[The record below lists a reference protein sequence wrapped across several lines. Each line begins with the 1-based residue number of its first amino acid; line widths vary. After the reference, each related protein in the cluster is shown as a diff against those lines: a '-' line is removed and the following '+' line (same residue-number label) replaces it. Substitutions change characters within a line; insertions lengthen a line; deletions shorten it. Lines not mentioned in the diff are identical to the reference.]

1 MVEQPASPS
10 VKVGIMMGWFS
21 NRAKRMR
28 FLFILSMVIYPV
40 SHYLLFTVYVNFN
53 TIVYSFKRWNIS
65 TGIIEWVGFHNFV
78 DLIERITTEPP
89 YKYAIRNTLLWIPL
103 NVAVLLPLSLVVA
116 YFFSKKIRF
125 HNFYRIVYFFPSILS
140 IVIITMVFSFM
151 VSPNVGVVNAV
162 LDTVGLESLKR
173 SWLGDPST
181 ALGTVFFFCVWAGI
195 GFNAAILLGAIGRIP
210 HDLYEVGM
218 LEGITKRKELISVVI
233 PMIWPTI
240 STLTIIGTSS
250 AFTIF
255 LQSKLLTNGGPNY
268 MTNTA
273 ALQIVNLV
281 SDGNYG
287 TASAFGVLL
296 AIIGGV
302 ITWII
307 KKFLDKTAIV
317 EY

>member
-1 MVEQPASPS
+1 MR
-10 VKVGIMMGWFS
+10 WFS
-21 NRAKRMR
+21 NRSKRMR
-28 FLFILSMVIYPV
+28 LLFILSMTIYPV
-40 SHYLLFTVYVNFN
+40 AHYLLFTIYVNFN
-53 TIVYSFKRWNIS
+53 TIVYTFKRWNIS
-65 TGIIEWVGFHNFV
+65 TGKIDWVGFYNFT
-78 DLIERITTEPP
+78 DIIEKIATQPP

-103 NVAVLLPLSLVVA
+103 NIAVLLPLSLVVA
-116 YFFSKKIRF
+116 YFFSKKIKL

-151 VSPNVGVVNAV
+151 VSPNLGVVNAV
-162 LDTVGLESLKR
+162 LDAVGLESLKR

-210 HDLYEVGM
+210 NDLYEVGM
-218 LEGITKRKELISVVI
+218 LEGITKRKELIKVVI

-240 STLTIIGTSS
+240 STLVIIGTSG

-255 LQSKLLTNGGPNY
+255 LQSKLLSNGGPNFT
-268 MTNTA
+268 TNTA

-287 TASAFGVLL
+287 TASAFGVML
-296 AIIGGV
+296 AIVGGV
-302 ITWII
+302 ITWMI
-307 KKFLDKTAIV
+307 KWFLDKKTTV

>member
-1 MVEQPASPS
+1 MQW
-10 VKVGIMMGWFS
+10 IS
-21 NRAKRMR
+21 NRTKRMR
-28 FLFILSMVIYPV
+28 ALFILSMIIYPV
-40 SHYLLFTVYVNFN
+40 AHYLLFTIYVNIN
-53 TIVYSFKRWNIS
+53 TIVYAFKRWNIS
-65 TGIIEWVGFHNFV
+65 SGVIEWVGLHNFQEI
-78 DLIERITTEPP
+78 IEKMFTEAP
-89 YKYAIRNTLLWIPL
+89 YKYAVQNTLLWIPL
-103 NVAVLLPLSLVVA
+103 NIFVLLPLSLYAA
-116 YFFSKKIRF
+116 YMFSKKIRF

-162 LDTVGLESLKR
+162 LDAVGLESLKR

-181 ALGTVFFFCVWAGI
+181 ALGTIFFFCVWAGI

-210 HDLYEVGM
+210 GDLYEVGE
-218 LEGITKRKELISVVI
+218 LEGITRMKELTKVVV

-240 STLTIIGTSS
+240 STLVIIGTSS

-255 LQSKLLTNGGPNY
+255 LQSKLLSNGGPNY
-268 MTNTA
+268 STNTV

-281 SDGNYG
+281 TDGQYG

-307 KKFLDKTAIV
+307 KSLLDKTTIV